1 MSVHYLFFHLYSDVI
16 HFDSTKTPVL
26 QEKRIMPTHG
36 LFVGD
41 TEAAL
46 ALRSCELRKA
56 LSDNALY
63 SVGRKSQS
71 ILVSD

>member
-1 MSVHYLFFHLYSDVI
+1 MI
-16 HFDSTKTPVL
+16 HFASTKTPVL
-26 QEKRIMPTHG
+26 PEKRIMPAHG
-36 LFVGD
+36 LYVGD

-46 ALRSCELRKA
+46 ALRSCELRTA